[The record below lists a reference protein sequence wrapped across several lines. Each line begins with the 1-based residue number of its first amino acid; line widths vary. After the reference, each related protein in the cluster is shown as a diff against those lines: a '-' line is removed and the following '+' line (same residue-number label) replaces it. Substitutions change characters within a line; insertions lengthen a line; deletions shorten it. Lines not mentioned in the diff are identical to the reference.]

1 MSEEL
6 RAIRAQEA
14 LADDVYESSQ
24 SDESDDSSNW
34 FINAL
39 LSLAPAAQRCVNCGI
54 PHSRRN
60 VGHDSMSA
68 FCTDV
73 CHDAAMQ

>member
-1 MSEEL
+1 MNDEL

-14 LADDVYESSQ
+14 IADEVY
-24 SDESDDSSNW
+24 DSSDADASED
-34 FINAL
+34 FVHAL
-39 LSLAPAAQRCVNCGI
+39 LALAPKETQRCVNCGV

-60 VGHDSMSA
+60 VRHNSMSA